1 MPEDIII
8 NSNRNNIDTIMA
20 PQNYSHK
27 YDWENSKNVL
37 SENLFNPSSE
47 SIHKSNKKSKK
58 IIKTMLKKYK

>member
-27 YDWENSKNVL
+27 YDWKIVKMFCL
-37 SENLFNPSSE
+37 KIYL
-47 SIHKSNKKSKK
+47 IHQVNQY
-58 IIKTMLKKYK
+58 IKVIRKARKLLKLC